1 MKDLSDALNGR
12 GKTVDKLQIHLQE
25 LLLKLQVNGGWEG
38 GLVVLI
44 ASLFVFRWRK
54 RNCSINVNVNSA
66 NYVNKKVTFRLND
79 ARFLH
84 FI

>member
-25 LLLKLQVNGGWEG
+25 LLLKLQVNGVWEG

-44 ASLFVFRWRK
+44 ASLFVLDGGRG
-54 RNCSINVNVNSA
+54 IA
-66 NYVNKKVTFRLND
+66 
-79 ARFLH
+79 A
-84 FI
+84 

>member
-44 ASLFVFRWRK
+44 ASLFVLDGGRG
-54 RNCSINVNVNSA
+54 IA
-66 NYVNKKVTFRLND
+66 
-79 ARFLH
+79 A
-84 FI
+84 